1 MLDVLEVQDQ
11 LKNFSQ
17 EQLLREMQMPT
28 GNVPQFLVLS
38 ELNRRR
44 TMSQDLAKRQSADQP
59 TVKEEVVASS
69 GMPMENAS
77 MMAQQMAPKTSM
89 TENTGIASM
98 MPRELPSEEEPMK
111 MSYGGMLMGSRMMG
125 LSRAAAPLA
134 IDVMR
139 PAVIEED
146 RRFPFPAMQGR
157 FSSGLNNL
165 GRDISGRVQNR
176 TQEEVDDFIGEVD
189 NMAQER
195 FEVNLSE
202 PSQRQ
207 RDMQSFLSGK
217 GQPQPRMAMKDGGA
231 IKAKNGMFADIGR
244 AIGNIDNTTGLSN
257 PLTLSPPD
265 TKLFASSMQPSGV
278 TSFAGVYNFIKTNF
292 PNMSD
297 AEARRQATEI
307 VKTQQEGDI
316 PRLDVTVNKGLPA
329 PDQKLFAGS
338 LGTDPTFDQFKIKPQ
353 QYAPPSS
360 DGVSGGVDFDATAPN
375 ISSVGSGLGSI
386 PTNLDNALSAMP
398 DSSGQPVN
406 VNSND
411 FDNQLNK
418 LTNALKTK
426 GDIRNLQNKELQRIA
441 SMAALDN
448 FSGGA
453 EMSDL
458 VSNLGKGQVANQ
470 AVNQQEVNRSF
481 YDPTIYGESE
491 EELAAQRFE
500 KSVPQETEFI
510 PYAFGYKP
518 KTFGGKLLQMGA
530 GAGSGT
536 ANLLLGNYPAALTKN
551 VVAGASNILRKPLK
565 ADGTAYTQEEIDQS
579 LAKYVGLPAS
589 MVDEFNKGITEE
601 LKDKAKTDKE
611 TMDNFTGGEEADKLT
626 KEINKKEKEKK
637 EAKEKAGGTGGLG
650 GLGGASGAL
659 SELSAQIAELKEKRE
674 KGRDSEKWFSLAK
687 LGLGML
693 ASASPTVF
701 GALGEGGLKALDDF
715 KAGKKAYDDDILGYL
730 KTEASIAKSQAE
742 LGLKGL
748 VAQKQIQALKNKK
761 TGTYGVKEIFDDIA
775 KLDERLQEFADPTK
789 FGVKDEDTIKEINR
803 LKTRRLQLS
812 NLLPAGLRPIEVD
825 LATTASTS

>member
-1 MLDVLEVQDQ
+1 MLDVLEVQNQ

-17 EQLLREMQMPT
+17 EQLLKEMKMPS
-28 GNVPQFLVLS
+28 GSVPQFLVLS

-44 TMSQDLAKRQSADQP
+44 VMSQDMAKRQSADQP

-69 GMPMENAS
+69 GMPMQETS
-77 MMAQQMAPKTSM
+77 MLAQQMAPQTSM

-98 MPRELPSEEEPMK
+98 MGKELPSEPEEPMK
-111 MSYGGMLMGSRMMG
+111 MSYGGMLMGSRMLNQM
-125 LSRAAAPLA
+125 AAPLA
-134 IDVMR
+134 RDMMYR
-139 PAVIEED
+139 PPSD
-146 RRFPFPAMQGR
+146 RRIDFENRLQQGR
-157 FSSGLNNL
+157 GFRSGLDNL

-176 TQEEVDDFIGEVD
+176 TQEEVDNFIGEVD

-231 IKAKNGMFADIGR
+231 IKAKNGMFADIGN
-244 AIGNIDNTTGLSN
+244 AIRNIDNTTGLSS
-257 PLTLSPPD
+257 PFTMSPPD

-278 TSFAGVYNFIKTNF
+278 TSFAGVYNFIRTNF
-292 PNMSD
+292 PNMSE

-353 QYAPPSS
+353 KYIPPSS

-386 PTNLDNALSAMP
+386 PTSLDNALSSMS

-418 LTNALKTK
+418 LNALKTK

-470 AVNQQEVNRSF
+470 AVNQQEVSRSS

-491 EELAAQRFE
+491 EELAAQMFE

-518 KTFGGKLLQMGA
+518 KTFGGKLLQYGA

-551 VVAGASNILRKPLK
+551 VVSGASNILRKPLK

-579 LAKYVGLPAS
+579 LAKYVGLPSS
-589 MVDEFNKGITEE
+589 MVDDFNKNISKE

-637 EAKEKAGGTGGLG
+637 EAKEKAGDAGGLG

-701 GALGEGGLKALDDF
+701 GALGEGGLKALEDF

-748 VAQKQIQALKNKK
+748 VAQKQIAQLKNKK

-775 KLDERLQEFADPTK
+775 KLDERLQKYAGAEFTIK
-789 FGVKDEDTIKEINR
+789 SEDDLKEINR
-803 LKTRRLQLS
+803 LRTRRLQLS
-812 NLLPAGLRPIEVD
+812 SLLPAGLRPIEVD
-825 LATTASTS
+825 KITKSASTS